1 MKIQRMKTS
10 NTIRFFLT
18 MCTSFYSLAIMA
30 QASRTWVSGV
40 GDDVNPCSRTAP
52 CKTFAGAISKTA
64 AGGEINAIDPGGFGA
79 VTITKSMTIDG
90 HGSGASILASSVNG
104 IIINAPDGIVTLRH
118 LSINGVGNGISGI
131 KIINAKKVQIED
143 CYIANFLQKGIEIT
157 TPSACAVMINN
168 VTIHNADDAVFIM
181 NASGNTSI
189 DGCRFQTVKNGI
201 NATGGTV
208 AVTNSVLSDCRV
220 AITAAS
226 ASVVN
231 LFHDV
236 ISYNEV
242 ALQGSGK
249 INSAGNNFFTG
260 NQTQGVVPTLAKTQ

>member
-1 MKIQRMKTS
+1 
-10 NTIRFFLT
+10 
-18 MCTSFYSLAIMA
+18 MA

-40 GDDVNPCSRTAP
+40 GDDVNPCSRTAA

-64 AGGEINAIDPGGFGA
+64 TGGEINVIDPGGFGA
-79 VTITKSMTIDG
+79 VTITKSITIDG
-90 HGSGASILASSVNG
+90 NGSAASILASAVNG
-104 IIINAPDGIVTLRH
+104 IIINAPDGIVTIRH
-118 LSINGVGNGISGI
+118 LSINGIGNGISGI
-131 KIINAKKVQIED
+131 KIVDAKKVQIED
-143 CYIANFLQKGIEIT
+143 CYIANFSQKGIEINT
-157 TPSACAVMINN
+157 SSACAVMINN
-168 VTIHNADDAVFIM
+168 VTIHNTDDAVSIM

-201 NATGGTV
+201 NATGGPV

-226 ASVVN
+226 TALVN

-236 ISYNEV
+236 ISYNDT
-242 ALQGSGK
+242 ALQGNGK

-260 NQTQGVVPTLAKTQ
+260 NMSQGVAPSLAKMQ